1 MSRPDISNRTL
12 GTLVAGLAVVILIY
26 AVGRAFLPDALKT
39 PGSPVLYLCGVFGAL
54 LLLVSAVFVL
64 VKRAGR
70 GGSPPFWFNAHII
83 ASCLGTVLVVIHSAG
98 YLRRPPALLF
108 LALLGLIVLGV
119 WARIWL
125 SRRVSSTFG
134 EKYGH
139 FGPLP
144 PGQRERLRAV
154 IDQKLDLLRRLDPQA
169 QEGTFSLTLA
179 HWLRHPMLAAD
190 YAKLARAERDIIGTR
205 RMVPPQ
211 QAYWRAAHLALG
223 YLFVIGLII
232 HVITVT
238 FFAGYVADGG
248 DITWWHLTQW

>member
-12 GTLVAGLAVVILIY
+12 GSLVAGLAVVILIY
-26 AVGRAFLPDALKT
+26 AVARTFLPDTLKT
-39 PGSPVLYLCGVFGAL
+39 PGSPVLYLFGVVGAL
-54 LLLVSAVFVL
+54 LLLVSMVFVL

-70 GGSPPFWFNAHII
+70 GGSPPFWMNAHIV
-83 ASCLGTVLVVIHSAG
+83 ASCLGTVMVVIHSAG

-108 LALLGLIVLGV
+108 LALIGLIALGV
-119 WARIWL
+119 YARIWL
-125 SRRVSSTFG
+125 SRRVSDTFG

-139 FGPLP
+139 FAPLP
-144 PGQRERLRAV
+144 PDRREELRTV
-154 IDQKLDLLRRLDPQA
+154 IDQKAELLRYLDPA
-169 QEGTFSLTLA
+169 AREGTFSPTLS
-179 HWLRHPMLAAD
+179 HWLRHPVMSAA
-190 YAKLARAERDIIGTR
+190 YAKLVRAEREIIGTR

-211 QAYWRAAHLALG
+211 QAYWRAAHLALA

-248 DITWWHLTQW
+248 DITWWHITQW

>member
-12 GTLVAGLAVVILIY
+12 GALVAGLAVVILIY
-26 AVGRAFLPDALKT
+26 AVARAFLPEDMKT

-119 WARIWL
+119 YARIWL

-144 PGQRERLRAV
+144 PGQRDRLRAV
-154 IDQKLDLLRRLDPQA
+154 IDRKTDLLRRLDPNA
-169 QEGTFSLTLA
+169 QEGTFSPTLS
-179 HWLRHPMLAAD
+179 HWLRHPRLSAD
-190 YAKLARAERDIIGTR
+190 YAKLVRAERDIIGTR

-211 QAYWRAAHLALG
+211 QAYWRAAHLALA
-223 YLFVIGLII
+223 YLFVIGLFI

-238 FFAGYVADGG
+238 FFAGYVADGS
-248 DITWWHLTQW
+248 DITWWHITQW